1 MVGGRRVRWILGGA
15 AALLVGVFVAGASWL
30 ASPRGEAFVLDQLQ
44 SLAADSLAEGR
55 LELEGIDIQ
64 GLHGATLRGM
74 RLLDGTD
81 REVASLSLEVEVSLA
96 PLLWREVRLGHLR
109 LRDVYLDFQTGE
121 DRQFSIQKM
130 LPASEG
136 EGTSGWD
143 VVVEALEIEGEGIN
157 LEHPDLQ
164 LPVGAWG
171 VAGGVALEAG
181 VLRWRGLTV
190 QAEAGG
196 EVGEVRLATDGMFDG
211 TEILLEA
218 LDVTAREAKVHVE
231 GTVADLE
238 GVPRLQG
245 KLQAEN
251 LRLASWED
259 SVGVEGLS
267 GALALAL
274 EAKGTVQSLV
284 LTGRLETEAGQV
296 SLAGT
301 LGSLDAVPAWSLL
314 LGLEGLDPAAH
325 LAGLLPS
332 SITGTVS
339 LEGTGWFPQE
349 GFLASLDMEEGLALE
364 QPFHGVKGKVRGV
377 DGGFALE
384 SLEVDCPLGLVGVS
398 GTWKDNGFSGHV
410 NAQASNLSR
419 LEAVGVTGFSGAGS
433 ASGSVRATLGNVPVV
448 QFEGEVAAEG
458 VRGPENV
465 RLRSAS
471 GPVDLVWRDGRVDAS
486 GRTRARALE
495 TDQARLGDALLEW
508 EGFYAPDGSFDLD
521 ARVKAGGFE
530 GGGLRV
536 GGLVGSL
543 SARANSPL
551 SVDLDM
557 QVRAVTWQN
566 LKADAGRVRLVLSPS
581 GEADVSVSLTL
592 AGKPLLDLQGVAWP
606 EEGRLEVETLAL
618 SPPGYDAW
626 QLTEPAR
633 ATWMGTTQG
642 AAFLSLVSPSGRL
655 RVEAAVEDGPL
666 TADVEVSGLVLS
678 WLEAVLP
685 VEGWSGVTSGQFHLG
700 GTLENLLVEGR
711 LEARELFIPN
721 TVEGLGFAVDFTN
734 LDGVARVEGV
744 LSDERAPMGRVQ
756 AGLPLGFGLQSDRPS
771 VLGIEGL
778 WLEPD
783 APMEIH
789 GVLDP
794 VGLRRLG
801 ALMPGVQELPKGRVG
816 AEVRVGGT
824 PSKPRMTL
832 ASSLDVRL
840 GEVPDRA
847 RVDLDVLL
855 REGRFEVGGLVMQQ
869 GVRRLR
875 VEGQAATRIEA
886 LLSSLWDETSDPPWG
901 DINAWV
907 GALELEVVPMAVPLS
922 ALQAFVPV
930 PEGLQGFLGGGFQVG
945 GTGAHPTLA
954 GAVQVIDGRLGDL
967 ALAPALVAV
976 SPMEGAFKVMGLF
989 GLGEGSLEFAGRVP
1003 FDFDADFDLDKTLQR
1018 EGLAVDVWGRGVPLG
1033 ALTLVDPGIRNA
1045 EGRLAISGHVGGSLL
1060 EPAPKIQLSLEGG
1073 RLDYPPLGIGM
1084 RDLAFQA
1091 DTTPD
1096 AMRLLTVSGSSR
1108 SLVGSRGRKGSLTAE
1123 GEIPFPWRGDAG
1135 MSIHISLDDLLL
1147 ADLPELE
1154 VVMAGGVQIAGSWP
1168 DLGATGAVELVE
1180 ANVVVDENVWL
1191 SQATMA
1197 LNPDVRIHRESVV
1210 LAEGARGLA
1219 QGEWWE
1225 SLVAD
1230 VEVDLGN
1237 NTWGEALVPLDVT
1250 YGAVSSV
1257 FRTVAAKGR
1266 VRGRVRVKGTIE
1278 DALVEG
1284 QLETERATAVVF
1296 GSEFQVERGG
1306 VIRFTGTDY
1315 TNPEVDLT
1323 AVHETTQ
1330 YGDVSVDIS
1339 GTLEALTLAF
1349 RSSVGL
1355 NEKDIAALLLLG
1367 RPTSELGEGEGSLVG
1382 AAVGAMAGRAE
1393 SIGLG
1398 DWVDLFQLDTEG
1410 EAISAYTVG
1419 KAVGDKAFLSYSRDF
1434 YAEMDENQAELTLE
1448 VFFTRNVHA
1457 QVVAGDRGQSSADLF
1472 LRWRF

>member
-1 MVGGRRVRWILGGA
+1 MALGARGRWILGGT
-15 AALLVGVFVAGASWL
+15 AALFVGACVAGASWL
-30 ASPRGEAFVLDQLQ
+30 ASPSGEAFILARIH
-44 SLAADSLAEGR
+44 SLATESLAEGR
-55 LELEGIDIQ
+55 VELEGLDIH
-64 GLHGATLRGM
+64 GLHGATLEGV
-74 RLLDGTD
+74 RLIDGAD
-81 REVASLSLEVEVSLA
+81 REVVSLSLEVEISLA
-96 PLLWREVRLGHLR
+96 PLLWREVHLGRLRVRDLR
-109 LRDVYLDFQTGE
+109 LDLQAGE
-121 DRQFSIQKM
+121 DRLFSIQKM
-130 LPASEG
+130 LPESEG
-136 EGTSGWD
+136 EGGADWD
-143 VVVEALEIEGEGIN
+143 VVVEALGVEGTEITV
-157 LEHPDLQ
+157 EHPDFQ
-164 LPVGAWG
+164 HRVGAWG
-171 VAGGVALEAG
+171 IEGGVALKGG
-181 VLRWRGLTV
+181 VLRWRGLTL
-190 QAEAGG
+190 QAEVGG
-196 EVGEVRLATDGMFDG
+196 EVGDVRLATEGIFDG
-211 TEILLEA
+211 SEVLLETLD
-218 LDVTAREAKVHVE
+218 LDVREARVHVE
-231 GTVADLE
+231 GTVEDLE
-238 GVPRLQG
+238 SVPQFQG

-251 LRLASWED
+251 LLLAPWEET
-259 SVGVEGLS
+259 VGVEGLS
-267 GALALAL
+267 GVLALEL
-274 EAKGTVQSLV
+274 EAKGSLQSLD
-284 LTGRLETEAGQV
+284 LTGRLETESGQV

-301 LGSLDAVPAWSLL
+301 LGSLDAIPAWSLV

-325 LAGLLPS
+325 MAGLLPS

-339 LEGTGWFPQE
+339 LEGTGWVPQE
-349 GFLASLDMEEGLALE
+349 GFVATVDLEKGLAMD
-364 QPFHGVKGKVRGV
+364 QVFHGVKGRVRGV
-377 DGGFALE
+377 DDGFALE
-384 SLEVDCPLGLVGVS
+384 SLAVDSPLGSVGLS
-398 GTWKDNGFSGHV
+398 GNWKDNGFSGSV
-410 NAQASNLSR
+410 RAQASDLSR
-419 LEAVGVTGFSGAGS
+419 LEAVGITDLSGAGS
-433 ASGSVRATLGNVPVV
+433 ASGSVRATLGDAPVV
-448 QFEGEVAAEG
+448 RFDGEVAADG

-471 GPVDLVWRDGRVDAS
+471 GPVELVWRDGRVDAS

-495 TDQARLGDALLEW
+495 TDEARLGDALVEW
-508 EGFYAPDGSFDLD
+508 EGFYAPDGSFDLK

-536 GGLVGSL
+536 GGLVGSF
-543 SARANSPL
+543 SASANSPL

-557 QVRAVTWQN
+557 QVRDVTWQN
-566 LKADAGRVRLVLSPS
+566 LKADAGQVRVVLSPS
-581 GEADVSVSLTL
+581 GESKVSVFLTL

-606 EEGRLEVETLAL
+606 EEGRLEVDTLSL

-642 AAFLSLVSPSGRL
+642 TAFLSLVSPSGRL

-666 TADVEVSGLVLS
+666 TAEVEVSGLVLS

-685 VEGWSGVTSGQFHLG
+685 VAGWEGVTDGQVNVG
-700 GTLENLLVEGR
+700 GTLKNLLVEGR
-711 LEARELFIPN
+711 LEVRDLLIPD
-721 TVEGLGFAVDFTN
+721 TVEGLGVAVDFTN
-734 LDGVARVEGV
+734 LDGVVRVEGD
-744 LSDERAPMGRVQ
+744 LSDGEAPIGRVQ
-756 AGLPLGFGLQSDRPS
+756 AVLPLGFGLQSERVS

-783 APMEIH
+783 QPMEFH

-801 ALMPGVQELPKGRVG
+801 ALAPGVSKLPKGRVG
-816 AEVRVGGT
+816 AEIRVGGT
-824 PSKPRMTL
+824 PSQPRMTL

-840 GEVPDRA
+840 GDVSDRA

-855 REGRFEVGGLVMQQ
+855 REGRFDVGVLVMQE

-875 VEGQAATRIEA
+875 VEGEAATRIET
-886 LLSSLWDETSDPPWG
+886 LLSSLWDGTEDPPWG
-901 DINAWV
+901 DLNAWV
-907 GALELEVVPMAVPLS
+907 GALDLEVVPMAVPLS
-922 ALQAFVPV
+922 ALSPFVPI
-930 PEGLQGFLGGGFQVG
+930 PEGVQGFLGGGFQVG

-954 GAVQVIDGRLGDL
+954 GAVQVIEGRLGDL
-967 ALAPALVAV
+967 VLAPALVAV
-976 SPMEGAFKVMGLF
+976 SPTEGAFNVMGLF
-989 GLGEGSLEFAGRVP
+989 GLGEGSLEFAGSVP
-1003 FDFDADFDLDKTLQR
+1003 FDFDADFDLDTTLHR
-1018 EGLAVDVWGRGVPLG
+1018 EGLALDVWGRGVPLG
-1033 ALTLVDPGIRNA
+1033 VMSLVDPAIQGA
-1045 EGRLAISGHVGGSLL
+1045 QGRVVVSGHVGGSLL
-1060 EPAPKIQLSLEGG
+1060 DPVPEIQVSLESG

-1091 DTTPD
+1091 DTTAD
-1096 AMRLLTVSGSSR
+1096 ALRIVTLSGGTR
-1108 SLVGSRGRKGSLTAE
+1108 SLVGNKGKNGSLTAQ
-1123 GEIPFPWRGDAG
+1123 GEFPLPWRGDAG
-1135 MSIHISLDDLLL
+1135 MNIGVRLDDLLL

-1154 VVMAGGVQIAGSWP
+1154 VVLAGGVKVTGAWP
-1168 DLGATGAVELVE
+1168 ALVATGAFELVE
-1180 ANVVVDENVWL
+1180 ANVVVDEDVWL
-1191 SQATMA
+1191 SQATMR
-1197 LNPDVRIHRESVV
+1197 LDPDLRIHRESVV
-1210 LAEGARGLA
+1210 LEEGEGVTN

-1225 SLVAD
+1225 NLVAD

-1257 FRTVAAKGR
+1257 FSTVAAKGR

-1284 QLETERATAVVF
+1284 QVETERATAVVF
-1296 GSEFQVERGG
+1296 GSEFEVERGG

-1367 RPTSELGEGEGSLVG
+1367 RPTSELGDGEGSLVG

-1419 KAVGDKAFLSYSRDF
+1419 KAVGEKAFLSYSQDF

-1448 VFFTRNVHA
+1448 VFFTRNMHA